1 MPLHMLET
9 YTRARGSSTLRL
21 YHAVSAT
28 VAMVALTL
36 AGPVFA
42 EPDDATLRSA
52 LERHSGGSVIAD
64 SISSTPVQGIFEVV
78 SGKDVFYVDRAG
90 RYAFLEGRLIDMAKR
105 RDLTQARIESL
116 QRVDFDA
123 LPLDAAFKTV
133 RGTGARRL
141 AVFEDPACPVCRG
154 LQASL
159 AALDDVTIY
168 TFTYPVIARES
179 IPAAVGAWCAPDA
192 DRIARW
198 KGYMAGTVLPDHI
211 DPGCEQA
218 METVHQIVRFGE
230 AHEIRNTPTLFLADG
245 RRIVGAMPSLELEAA
260 IAAAE
265 RP

>member
-1 MPLHMLET
+1 MLHHMPET
-9 YTRARGSSTLRL
+9 YTRVRGSSTSHL
-21 YHAVSAT
+21 YRAVSAT
-28 VAMVALTL
+28 FALIAL
-36 AGPVFA
+36 AVAGPVFA
-42 EPDDATLRSA
+42 EPVETLLRAA
-52 LERHSGGSVIAD
+52 LERHSGGSVTAE
-64 SISSTPVQGIFEVV
+64 SIRATPVQGIFEVV
-78 SGKDVFYVDRAG
+78 SGKDVFYIDGSG
-90 RYAFLEGRLIDMAKR
+90 RYAFLEGRLVDMAER

-198 KGYMAGTVLPDHI
+198 KGYMAGTVPPDHI

-218 METVHQIVRFGE
+218 METIHQIVRFGE